1 MPPYAPWTP
10 EQFDA
15 SVFQAVAGLAQ
26 TRLTVLSEITE
37 YVDWLFLKQP
47 PEDEVS
53 WIKAMTPG
61 AAGILASVRK
71 DWANAEW
78 TAEVLRS
85 GLEEAATE
93 HGHEGNANGL
103 RLTPSAC
110 HCRMGLAGV
119 SGRGGGHRRAAR
131 RGGYAA

>member
-47 PEDEVS
+47 PEDEVLVDQ
-53 WIKAMTPG
+53 G
-61 AAGILASVRK
+61 
-71 DWANAEW
+71 DD
-78 TAEVLRS
+78 
-85 GLEEAATE
+85 
-93 HGHEGNANGL
+93 
-103 RLTPSAC
+103 
-110 HCRMGLAGV
+110 
-119 SGRGGGHRRAAR
+119 AR
-131 RGGYAA
+131 RGRHPRLSAQRLGQR

>member
-1 MPPYAPWTP
+1 
-10 EQFDA
+10 
-15 SVFQAVAGLAQ
+15 VFQAVAGLAQ

-37 YVDWLFLKQP
+37 YVDWLFLEQP

-53 WIKAMTPG
+53 WAKAMTPG

-85 GLEEAATE
+85 GPVGSSHRAW
-93 HGHEGNANGL
+93 
-103 RLTPSAC
+103 PQ
-110 HCRMGLAGV
+110 AGQGA
-119 SGRGGGHRRAAR
+119 STRPGRRDRPYDRAPTV
-131 RGGYAA
+131 